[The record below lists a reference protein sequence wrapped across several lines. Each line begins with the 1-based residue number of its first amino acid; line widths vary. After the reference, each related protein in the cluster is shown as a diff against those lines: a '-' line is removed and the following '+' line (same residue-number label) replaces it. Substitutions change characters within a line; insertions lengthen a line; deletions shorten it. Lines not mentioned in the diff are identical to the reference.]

1 MILFIVSLIQAGD
14 SFQVIESVIYAIKH
28 FHNLSGEE
36 DPTNTKLMKLTVD
49 AAKRLCSKPTRKKL
63 PLTANNIKD
72 IFKKINENDA
82 SSLQKRNFTMMILS
96 FAGFLRYD
104 EVSKLRL
111 SDIKFE
117 ENYMKLFIRKSK
129 TDQTNQGNWVII
141 AETKSDTCPVNI
153 LKDYIQCMYISKSE
167 EFLFRV
173 TTFFPSTKKH
183 KLRRENNPISY
194 TTARSAILNLIKDI
208 GLDESSFGLHSLRRG
223 GATAAANMGINDR
236 LFQRHGRWKSI
247 SAKDSYVD
255 DDLNNILS
263 VSLGLGL

>member
-14 SFQVIESVIYAIKH
+14 SFQVIESVIYAIKY

-36 DPTNTKLMKLTVD
+36 DSTNTKLMKLTVD

-63 PLTANNIKD
+63 PLTASNITD

-153 LKDYIQCMYISKSE
+153 LKDYIQCMYIQKAKRNQS
-167 EFLFRV
+167 
-173 TTFFPSTKKH
+173 P
-183 KLRRENNPISY
+183 
-194 TTARSAILNLIKDI
+194 
-208 GLDESSFGLHSLRRG
+208 
-223 GATAAANMGINDR
+223 
-236 LFQRHGRWKSI
+236 QRI
-247 SAKDSYVD
+247 AM
-255 DDLNNILS
+255 
-263 VSLGLGL
+263 